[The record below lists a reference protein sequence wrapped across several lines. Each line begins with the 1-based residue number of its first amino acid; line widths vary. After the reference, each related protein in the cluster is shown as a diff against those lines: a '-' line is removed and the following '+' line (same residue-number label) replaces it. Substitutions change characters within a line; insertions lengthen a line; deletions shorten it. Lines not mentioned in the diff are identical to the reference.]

1 MLETNT
7 RYESR
12 FADVDLRL
20 ASNVREGGI
29 RMKGRL
35 DTCNY
40 NLFNAS
46 TILLVNNNHG
56 PTWLLRLE
64 VVPARFFRLGVQ
76 LVF

>member
-12 FADVDLRL
+12 FDVDLRF
-20 ASNVREGGI
+20 AKNVRTGI
-29 RMKGRL
+29 RMKGTL
-35 DTCNY
+35 DVY

-46 TILLVNNNHG
+46 TILLVNNNYG
-56 PTWLLRLE
+56 PTWLLRSE

-76 LVF
+76 LDF